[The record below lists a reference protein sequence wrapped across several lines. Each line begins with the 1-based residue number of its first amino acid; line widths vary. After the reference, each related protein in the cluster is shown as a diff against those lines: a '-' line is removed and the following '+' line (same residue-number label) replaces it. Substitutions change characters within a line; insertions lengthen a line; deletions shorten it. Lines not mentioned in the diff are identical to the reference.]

1 VFTGEE
7 EVKAMRI
14 SNDGELGRRIDGGRQ
29 GTAQSGDEG
38 RIPGTGEAR
47 MSIERKGESRR

>member
-14 SNDGELGRRIDGGRQ
+14 SNDGELGRRTDGGRQ
-29 GTAQSGDEG
+29 GTTQSGDEG